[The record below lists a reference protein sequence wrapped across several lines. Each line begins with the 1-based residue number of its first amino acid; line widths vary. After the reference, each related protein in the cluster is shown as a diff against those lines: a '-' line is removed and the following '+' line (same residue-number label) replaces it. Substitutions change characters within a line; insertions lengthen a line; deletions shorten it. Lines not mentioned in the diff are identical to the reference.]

1 VIDVI
6 AHVVLGAVLGHGLAR
21 LGAGALVTLVLL
33 WLLGEF
39 REYVQMIATIDAS
52 FGNQRLFETVAWPV
66 GGLLGW
72 LLFRTE
78 NTT

>member
-1 VIDVI
+1 
-6 AHVVLGAVLGHGLAR
+6 
-21 LGAGALVTLVLL
+21 VTLVLL